1 MVNKLK
7 KKFIKIAMISVT
19 AVLVIFGTIINI
31 ANFVFVDSKLDSM
44 LNVISENKGRIP
56 ENLGGKNRPEKTDEP
71 TAPDGQT
78 PPGEKTGNFSP
89 MGGFS
94 RESAYSTRYFVLFYS
109 SDGTLDKAE
118 LENIASVRESDAGEY
133 INIILS
139 KNSNSGYTNGFKYK
153 VTETQPDKR
162 MAVFLDCS
170 DELSSLKSIALLSVI
185 STAVCIIGVYIAVK
199 IFAGRAVDPV
209 VQSTLRQKQ
218 FITDASHEL
227 KTPITVIGTSL
238 KVLEMETGKQKWI
251 DKALLQTEKLTRL
264 VNSLVSLARTDEE
277 SSNIQKSGFDIS
289 AAVTE
294 TAESFRDFAKS
305 NGHDL
310 IITNEEGIIYNGDE
324 YACRQLISI
333 LLDNAVKYSL
343 PSSPIK
349 LSLKKTRK
357 GVEIKQSNACEK
369 IDEKELGK
377 LFDRFY
383 RVDKSRSSS
392 GGFGIGLSMAKSVA
406 LAHSGSIKATAPSEN
421 EIEFTVILK

>member
-7 KKFIKIAMISVT
+7 KKFIRIATISVT
-19 AVLVIFGTIINI
+19 AVLILFGTIINI
-31 ANFVFVDSKLDSM
+31 ANFAFVDSKLDSM

-56 ENLGGKNRPEKTDEP
+56 ENIGERNRSGKTDEP
-71 TAPDGQT
+71 TDHGGQN
-78 PPGEKTGNFSP
+78 PPPEGTDRFSP

-94 RESAYSTRYFVLFYS
+94 RESAYSTRYFVLFFS
-109 SDGTLDKAE
+109 SDGTLEKAD
-118 LENIASVRESDAGEY
+118 LENIASVSESDAGKYLET
-133 INIILS
+133 ILA

-153 VTETQPDKR
+153 KTRTQSDKY

-170 DELSSLKSIALLSVI
+170 NELSSLMSIALLSVV
-185 STAVCIIGVYIAVK
+185 STAICIIGVYITVR

-238 KVLEMETGKQKWI
+238 KVLEIETGKQKWI
-251 DKALLQTEKLTRL
+251 DKALAQTQKLTHL

-277 SSNIQKSGFDIS
+277 SSNIQKREFDIS
-289 AAVTE
+289 SAVNE

-310 IITNEEGIIYNGDE
+310 IITNEEDIIYNGDE

-349 LSLKKTRK
+349 LSLKKTKK

-383 RVDKSRSSS
+383 RVDKSRSSA

>member
-1 MVNKLK
+1 
-7 KKFIKIAMISVT
+7 
-19 AVLVIFGTIINI
+19 
-31 ANFVFVDSKLDSM
+31 
-44 LNVISENKGRIP
+44 
-56 ENLGGKNRPEKTDEP
+56 
-71 TAPDGQT
+71 
-78 PPGEKTGNFSP
+78 

-133 INIILS
+133 VDIILS

-153 VTETQPDKR
+153 VTETQPDRR

-277 SSNIQKSGFDIS
+277 SSNIQKSDFDIS

-324 YACRQLISI
+324 YAC
-333 LLDNAVKYSL
+333 
-343 PSSPIK
+343 
-349 LSLKKTRK
+349 
-357 GVEIKQSNACEK
+357 
-369 IDEKELGK
+369 
-377 LFDRFY
+377 
-383 RVDKSRSSS
+383 
-392 GGFGIGLSMAKSVA
+392 
-406 LAHSGSIKATAPSEN
+406 
-421 EIEFTVILK
+421 